1 MLGDLFWRSTDHK
14 KRVNEKDNV
23 EIDNPVSS
31 GGQRKCMKY
40 VSFPWLPLEATLS
53 IFNVKFLLK
62 TGFFCEGINTK
73 EGDCHNAKS

>member
-31 GGQRKCMKY
+31 GGQGKCMKC
-40 VSFPWLPLEATLS
+40 VSFPWPELGAALS
-53 IFNVKFLLK
+53 IFNLSHFY
-62 TGFFCEGINTK
+62 
-73 EGDCHNAKS
+73 